1 MVEIMHRGFAIK
13 TECRV
18 CGAELKFQWGDMKY
32 MTNKDREYEWD
43 PIRAN
48 KTKYIE
54 CPVCH
59 EKIFVRDDN
68 LGWINGTVRIYEDT
82 NKEVQDGRI
91 NE

>member
-1 MVEIMHRGFAIK
+1 M
-13 TECRV
+13 
-18 CGAELKFQWGDMKY
+18 FQWSDMKY
-32 MTNKDREYEWD
+32 LTDKDSEYQMD
-43 PIRAN
+43 PQARKI
-48 KTKYIE
+48 KYIE